1 MRNNGAARR
10 AIGRALALVLLHS
23 SLSFA
28 QTWQTLAPGI
38 TTEDEVLRAYGKP
51 PNVVIRFIGFDDF
64 EAWRRTGSITR
75 YDFEYFI
82 GGLIQNGPLGEAH
95 KTVVAFGANRRLWQV
110 QWTYLTGLRLH
121 RASGE
126 PPTRM
131 TLAQIEGLLGGN
143 ATITRVSGQ
152 GGQGLSIYRF
162 RKGESIIEVEYSGE
176 GGDIE
181 VHLSA
186 EGVFPIQ

>member
-1 MRNNGAARR
+1 MRDKGAACD
-10 AIGRALALVLLHS
+10 AIVRALVLVLLHS

-28 QTWQTLAPGI
+28 QTWQALVPGM
-38 TTEDEVLRAYGKP
+38 TTEDEVLRVYGKP
-51 PNVVIRFIGFDDF
+51 PNVVIRFVGFDDF
-64 EAWRRTGSITR
+64 EAWQRTGAIAR
-75 YDFEYFI
+75 YDFEYFV

-110 QWTYLTGLRLH
+110 QWTYLAGLRLH

-126 PPTRM
+126 PPTRV

-143 ATITRVSGQ
+143 AIIRKVSSQ
-152 GGQGLSIYRF
+152 GSQSLSIYRF
-162 RKGESIIEVEYSGE
+162 KKDGSVIEVEYSGE
-176 GGDIE
+176 GSDIE

-186 EGVFPIQ
+186 GGVYPFQ